1 MTDHLLELSRVSK
14 TFESQTVLRDIEL
27 KLDAGEVLAI
37 IGQNGC
43 GKSTLIK
50 TLAGYHTPD
59 RDSSILAWGAP
70 ITASMVGA
78 PERGLHFIHQDLA
91 LVSALTTVENLEV
104 TRPRPGWLASLW
116 PTRRRAEVRHARRV
130 LADFGGH
137 FDVEKPVGELTPT
150 EQSLVAIAR
159 AFDGWT
165 SADNILVLDEPTAAL
180 HPQEL
185 KPLFAAIQKLAH
197 RGAGVILVTHRLNEV
212 AALADRVLV
221 LRDGRIVG
229 EVARNG
235 YEERDLIELMT
246 GGQLK
251 PLLSGDRPEPGE
263 PALEVRNV
271 SGLRVNKA
279 DLTVRAGEVVG
290 VTGLVGSGRDELANL
305 IFGATPRAGGTVRVA
320 GRTLPSGN
328 PKASIR
334 ARVAMVP
341 ADRRRQAAIMA
352 MSMRENLTLPSL
364 GPLRRPTGWL
374 SSALERRETRKWIRA
389 LDIRPPD
396 TEKSIELMS
405 GGNQQKVI
413 LARWL
418 RTSPKLLLL
427 DDPTQGVDIG
437 AKAEIHSTVRNAA
450 ADGTAVLVC
459 SSDVVELIDVCDRV
473 LVFRD
478 GVIVAELGHD
488 EINETRLTT
497 ETLGVS
503 EAGSLPAPDPEE
515 KL

>member
-1 MTDHLLELSRVSK
+1 VTDHLLELSGVSK
-14 TFESQTVLRDIEL
+14 TFESQTVLRDIQL
-27 KLDAGEVLAI
+27 HLDPGEILAI

-50 TLAGYHTPD
+50 TLAGYHVPD
-59 RDSSILAWGAP
+59 RGSSILAWGAP

-104 TRPRPGWLASLW
+104 TRPRIGPLASYR
-116 PTRRRAEVRHARRV
+116 PTRKRAEVRHARNV
-130 LADFGGH
+130 LAEFGGH

-159 AFDGWT
+159 AFDGWS

-180 HPQEL
+180 HPEEL
-185 KPLFAAIQKLAH
+185 KPLFAAILKLAH
-197 RGAGVILVTHRLNEV
+197 RGAGVILITHRLNEV

-229 EVARNG
+229 QVARNG
-235 YEERDLIELMT
+235 YKERDLVELMT

-251 PLLSGDRPEPGE
+251 PLLGGDRLPVGD

-271 SGLRVNKA
+271 SGVRVKAA
-279 DLTVRAGEVVG
+279 DLTVCSGEVVG

-305 IFGATPRAGGTVRVA
+305 IFGASPRVDGTVRIA

-334 ARVAMVP
+334 AKVAMVP
-341 ADRRRQAAIMA
+341 ADRRRQAAVMA

-364 GPLRRPTGWL
+364 GRLRRPMGWL
-374 SSALERRETRKWIRA
+374 SSSKERRETHKWIKA

-396 TEKSIELMS
+396 TEKPIELMS

-418 RTSPKLLLL
+418 RTSPKVLLL

-437 AKAEIHSTVRNAA
+437 AKAEIHSTVRKAA

-459 SSDVVELIDVCDRV
+459 SSDVVELIDICDRV

-478 GVIVAELGHD
+478 GAIVAELLRD
-488 EINETRLTT
+488 EINESRLTT

-503 EAGSLPAPDPEE
+503 EQDSLPVPDPKE
-515 KL
+515 KP